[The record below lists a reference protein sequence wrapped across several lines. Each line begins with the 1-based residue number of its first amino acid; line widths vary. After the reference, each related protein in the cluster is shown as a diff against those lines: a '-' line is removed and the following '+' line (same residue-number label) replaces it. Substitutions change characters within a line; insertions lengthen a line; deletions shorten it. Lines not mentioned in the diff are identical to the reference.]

1 MISDSYDFA
10 EFLKAIIAK
19 DFLEML
25 EIARQECVEAESRPY
40 TLMGNIS
47 YSQKLNNFIF
57 FLEHRLRPLAASD
70 QEFTLYIPI
79 CEALIQ
85 KKHFTPSILDVFKES
100 Q

>member
-25 EIARQECVEAESRPY
+25 EIAEQECIEAESRPY

-47 YSQKLNNFIF
+47 YSRKLNNFIF
-57 FLEHRLRPLAASD
+57 FLEHRLRPLSASD
-70 QEFTLYIPI
+70 QEFALYLPI

-85 KKHFTPSILDVFKES
+85 KKHFTPSILDLFKE
-100 Q
+100 